1 MKNDSDGKV
10 RKNEHTLYMPD
21 AQEIVD
27 QAQGCGFILDAKIDL
42 LQCQYEYQYLYVFVK
57 PN

>member
-1 MKNDSDGKV
+1 
-10 RKNEHTLYMPD
+10 MPD
-21 AQEIVD
+21 IQEITD
-27 QAQGCGFILDAKIDL
+27 EAQASGFTIESKIDL

>member
-10 RKNEHTLYMPD
+10 RKNEHILYMPD
-21 AQEIVD
+21 AEQIVD
-27 QAQGCGFILDAKIDL
+27 EALSSGFILESKIDL
-42 LQCQYEYQYLYVFVK
+42 LQCQYEYQYVYVFIK